1 MDRPKTLNLEFLAQI
16 PHPGNGQ
23 IPQSP
28 STSDGEMRGRE
39 ENWSAHY
46 CWTNLNSFS
55 LKTTSNSPQ
64 HQQVK
69 VLGISF
75 TSPLNKVA
83 YLHNLQTVQPFSM
96 KNQDIYLTNVQ
107 VTWALKQP
115 RSQGSL
121 LPFPTERER
130 ERERDIDRR
139 ENLGTRL
146 ALKEPGVIEFI
157 LEIKLRVNK

>member
-16 PHPGNGQ
+16 PHPGNSQ

-28 STSDGEMRGRE
+28 STSDGEMPGRE

-55 LKTTSNSPQ
+55 LKITSNSPQ

-83 YLHNLQTVQPFSM
+83 YLHNLQTVQPFQYEKSGYLF
-96 KNQDIYLTNVQ
+96 NQCTSDVSAEATSFPGFSS
-107 VTWALKQP
+107 T
-115 RSQGSL
+115 
-121 LPFPTERER
+121 LPYRER